1 MTRWRDDR
9 REEDGLDFE
18 ADHAVQEAVEDVDE
32 RMAQANARH
41 AALMTDGRCR
51 CQLCAPELAP
61 LT

>member
-9 REEDGLDFE
+9 REEDGLAFE
-18 ADHAVQEAVEDVDE
+18 VDHAVQEAVEDVDE